1 MRKFAPRIIAFVAL
15 LVIALVLAAMTGLI
29 PRGPM
34 HHGWDWPWHDW
45 WHSQTGSTAVEHHGS
60 MILPG

>member
-1 MRKFAPRIIAFVAL
+1 MRKFTPHIKMITGLFIAAIIVAT
-15 LVIALVLAAMTGLI
+15 IASLI

-45 WHSQTGSTAVEHHGS
+45 WHSQAGSAVGFS
-60 MILPG
+60 SKVRG